1 MRAGEDL
8 VPMTP
13 DMLKRIFAED
23 RQAWFS
29 QAARWDASADDVI
42 ALLDTQT
49 YFELLDIP

>member
-23 RQAWFS
+23 QQDWFFNP
-29 QAARWDASADDVI
+29 ARDDLKSDEVI
-42 ALLDTQT
+42 ELLDTKT
-49 YFELLDIP
+49 YFKKK